1 MVKGL
6 QIVYKCQV
14 SECYAAPSLDE
25 CYGSYICDKCKL
37 CTSDG
42 RIVKTV
48 KKDNI
53 VYEVKHISA
62 DEIIL
67 FSKEY
72 GDSLSVSP
80 YLDEF
85 IENFQVV
92 ETGSYYY

>member
-1 MVKGL
+1 MIKKL
-6 QIVYKCQV
+6 QRVYKCQV
-14 SECYAAPSLDE
+14 GECHAAPSLDE
-25 CYGSYICDKCKL
+25 CYGVDVCDQCKL

-42 RIVKTV
+42 RVVKTV

-53 VYEVKHISA
+53 VYEVVHASG

-67 FSKEY
+67 FSKKHRRL
-72 GDSLSVSP
+72 LSVGT